1 MRNSYES
8 HSAQVRGAFVKLT
21 LRIGG
26 IAVCLLAVSV
36 SFAEEGQKSAV
47 PTAAPAD
54 VPSAAIA
61 KKEKPDGAKKA
72 GEADRESVITSKKI
86 EFDNKEGVILF
97 DENVLVD
104 DAQFVMRSD
113 RLLVFM
119 EGTNDVQQVM
129 AIGSVSITNANRAAT
144 CDKAVYTKKDGR
156 IVMTGTARLK
166 QIGKEAGEV
175 TGDRITIWVDDERM
189 EVSPGR
195 VVLPPGTFSKG
206 SQKLLP

>member
-1 MRNSYES
+1 MRDSYES
-8 HSAQVRGAFVKLT
+8 HSAQVREAFVKLT

-26 IAVCLLAVSV
+26 MVACLLAGGVT
-36 SFAEEGQKSAV
+36 FAEEGQKSAV
-47 PTAAPAD
+47 PSVAPAD
-54 VPSAAIA
+54 GASATIA
-61 KKEKPDGAKKA
+61 KNEKRDGAKK
-72 GEADRESVITSKKI
+72 EAEASRESVITAKKI
-86 EFDNKEGVILF
+86 EFYNKEGVILF

-104 DAQFVMRSD
+104 DAQFVMRSE

-129 AIGSVSITNANRAAT
+129 AIGGVSITNANRAAT

-166 QIGKEAGEV
+166 QMGKEAGEV

>member
-1 MRNSYES
+1 MRNSYAS
-8 HSAQVRGAFVKLT
+8 HSVQAREAFVKWMLWT
-21 LRIGG
+21 GG
-26 IAVCLLAVSV
+26 MASCLLAASM
-36 SFAEEGQKSAV
+36 ALAQEGQKEAV
-47 PTAAPAD
+47 PAGAAQAT
-54 VPSAAIA
+54 VA
-61 KKEKPDGAKKA
+61 KKEKSDGAKKVPDA
-72 GEADRESVITSKKI
+72 AERESVITAKKI

-129 AIGSVSITNANRAAT
+129 AIGNVSITNANRAAQ

-156 IVMTGTARLK
+156 IVMTGTARLR
-166 QIGKEAGEV
+166 QVGKEAGEV
-175 TGDRITIWVDDERM
+175 AGDRITIWVDDERM